1 MIRHDRLAA
10 GHGVYAAWGVYS
22 RLTPSEGGWVNFSA
36 GSGTLILIVLAGR
49 ERSLESEL
57 HLFI

>member
-10 GHGVYAAWGVYS
+10 GHGVYAAWGGCS

-36 GSGTLILIVLAGR
+36 GLGALIPIALSGR
-49 ERSLESEL
+49 ERSFESEL